1 MSDGWAPRLIACAI
15 GIFLCLLI
23 VETIFGSWIFG
34 SSFGFLNVPRNV
46 VIRHDLREI
55 RPGGGFALYRKDKY
69 GLRGSYG
76 EPSEIDILVVGG
88 STSNEFYVGEGET
101 WADVMAK
108 ELRRYSKTLRVA
120 NAGVDGHSTVGHIRS
135 FEAWFPEIPG
145 LQPKYVLFYV
155 GINDSQLEYQEAFDR
170 LEELKTGARLV
181 RYVKNNSALYYLVR
195 LIRGWVRASRA
206 NIIYRHD
213 NPPLKPIQE
222 SIHVVRQHHVTAL
235 DAYAGRIKYLAE
247 QTRKMGA
254 VPIFVTQQR
263 GGAFVI
269 DGVTQ
274 AINRESVRWQAVQ
287 RLYNATLMTACRA
300 TGGIC
305 IDLASEIIFVPED
318 FSDLLHTTASGS
330 RKIGRYLAAKLKDQ
344 IP

>member
-15 GIFLCLLI
+15 GVFLCVLV

-55 RPGGGFALYRKDKY
+55 RPGGGIALYRKDKY

-76 EPSEIDILVVGG
+76 KPSEIDILVVGG
-88 STSNEFYVGEGET
+88 STTNEFYVGEGET
-101 WADVMAK
+101 WADVMAT

-145 LQPKYVLFYV
+145 LRPKYVLFYI
-155 GINDSQLEYQEAFDR
+155 GINDSQLENREAFDR
-170 LEELKTGARLV
+170 LEELKTSARFV
-181 RYVKNNSALYYLVR
+181 RYVKNNSALYYLIR
-195 LIRGWVRASRA
+195 LFRGWNRASRA
-206 NIIYRHD
+206 NIIHSHSY
-213 NPPLKPIQE
+213 PPLKPVLAT
-222 SIHVVRQHHVTAL
+222 IHVDPQPYTKAL
-235 DAYAGRIKYLAE
+235 NAYANRIKRLDE
-247 QTRKMGA
+247 QTREMGSI
-254 VPIFVTQQR
+254 PIFVTQQR

-269 DGVTQ
+269 DGVIQ
-274 AINRESVRWQAVQ
+274 AANPESVRWQAVQ
-287 RLYNATLMTACRA
+287 RLYNAAMMTACRA
-300 TGGIC
+300 VSAIC
-305 IDLASEIIFVPED
+305 IDLAEKIIFVPED

-330 RKIGRYLAAKLKDQ
+330 RKIGRFLAAKLKDQ